1 MLDNSL
7 SNRSHG
13 ICASNALHKVNV
25 CNTPSLMPSQ
35 THSEKNSQILRLFL
49 EGISHF
55 VEKAS
60 QTKAEIT
67 CCGVNK
73 AQSVID
79 SVSHCTVK
87 HSHSLIF

>member
-1 MLDNSL
+1 MGFVPLMLYIKSM
-7 SNRSHG
+7 
-13 ICASNALHKVNV
+13 CATRHQ
-25 CNTPSLMPSQ
+25 TLMPSQ